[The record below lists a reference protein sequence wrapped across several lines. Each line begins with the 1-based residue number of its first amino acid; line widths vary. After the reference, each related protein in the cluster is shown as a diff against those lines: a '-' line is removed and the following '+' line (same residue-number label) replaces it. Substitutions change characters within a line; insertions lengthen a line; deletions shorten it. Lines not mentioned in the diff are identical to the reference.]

1 MLNPEARKL
10 AQAIAKSTGETATSV
25 ITQALRQRYE
35 LIQSRKGKVSVEE
48 LIAIAERSSAQVK
61 RPYVDHAA
69 FLYNEHG
76 LPK

>member
-10 AQAIAKSTGETATSV
+10 AQAIAKSTGETTTSV
-25 ITQALRQRYE
+25 ITQALRKRYE
-35 LIQSRKGKVSVEE
+35 LIQSRKEKVSVEE
-48 LIAIAERSSAQVK
+48 LIAIAERSSVQVK

>member
-10 AQAIAKSTGETATSV
+10 AQAIAKSTGETTTSV
-25 ITQALRQRYE
+25 ITQALRKRYE
-35 LIQSRKGKVSVEE
+35 LIQSRTEKVSVEE

>member
-10 AQAIAKSTGETATSV
+10 AQAIAKSTGETTTSV
-25 ITQALRQRYE
+25 ITQALRKRYE
-35 LIQSRKGKVSVEE
+35 LIQSRKEKVSVEE